1 MNETY
6 HIPAL
11 LNETIK
17 GLDINPD
24 GIYIDATFGGGGHSK
39 AIFDKLSK
47 KGKLI
52 AFDQDKDALA
62 NAWKADNFILINSNF
77 AYIKNFVEFLK
88 IEKVDGILADLGI
101 STHHIDKPERGF
113 SFRFNAKLDMRMN
126 NEKQLDAHYI
136 VNNYKTEK
144 LTEIFRKY
152 SNLKNAKQIAN
163 AIDKARKV
171 KKIDTT
177 FDLIESIKH
186 LAPRNTENKFYAQV
200 FQAIRIEVNDE
211 MGNLK
216 TFLEQATELL
226 KTGGRI
232 AIISYHSIEDKL
244 VKNYFRNGNF
254 EGKRITDMYGN
265 QIRKLKPLNNKVIV
279 PDEKE
284 IETNNRARSAK
295 LRIAE
300 KL

>member
-1 MNETY
+1 MNEIY

-11 LNETIK
+11 LNQTIE
-17 GLDINPD
+17 GLNIKPN
-24 GIYIDATFGGGGHSK
+24 GIYIDATFGGGGHSR

-77 AYIKNFVEFLK
+77 AYIKNFVEYLK
-88 IEKVDGILADLGI
+88 LDKVDGILADLGI
-101 STHHIDKPERGF
+101 STHHIDMPERGF

-126 NEKQLDAHYI
+126 TEKELDAHYV

-144 LTEIFRKY
+144 LTEIFKKY

-163 AIDKARKV
+163 TIDKNRKV
-171 KKIDTT
+171 KKINTT

-211 MGNLK
+211 MGSLK
-216 TFLEQATELL
+216 RFIEQATELL

-244 VKNYFRNGNF
+244 VKNYFKNGNF
-254 EGKRITDMYGN
+254 EGERITDMYGN